1 MATPEWK
8 ETWRPASFRGVQFHV
23 DVGNHVGG
31 RRGMDFEFPKQDE
44 PYFEDLGRR
53 GAKRAVTG
61 YVLGS
66 DYVRRAQELQDA
78 LNAEGAGMLI
88 HPTMRPL
95 RAVCTIFTRSERRLE
110 GGIAT
115 FDMQF
120 TEAGSVMASRITQDT
135 LGALSN
141 MATSA
146 ASSAIS
152 ALAKQLNLPG

>member
-78 LNAEGAGMLI
+78 
-88 HPTMRPL
+88 P
-95 RAVCTIFTRSERRLE
+95 ERRR
-110 GGIAT
+110 GGHADSSDYAT
-115 FDMQF
+115 AARRLHHFH
-120 TEAGSVMASRITQDT
+120 A
-135 LGALSN
+135 LGKA
-141 MATSA
+141 
-146 ASSAIS
+146 
-152 ALAKQLNLPG
+152 P